1 MDGLE
6 LSTEKLDLA
15 APGRGDFTIEPF
27 S

>member
-15 APGRGDFTIEPF
+15 APDSRDLITDPF